1 MWKEDIAWPV
11 LQETPQE
18 ECYNGNTRHRVC
30 GASWL
35 THQSWSD
42 TNVQWEN
49 IIASNQNLILL
60 LYPGDLQK
68 NFNCSKVQGEAKT
81 TRPATAGAFNPSKDL
96 SLRHCHVHL
105 CPKCPWGWKVSRTT
119 MVPIGRLSQNQ
130 APLTVQSSY
139 SPTCSYSWSINS
151 FVLVPNLSCT
161 LNRYSP
167 PQQLLLMSP
176 DNISPDPHSLVP
188 QCLE

>member
-1 MWKEDIAWPV
+1 MTWKEDTAQPI
-11 LQETPQE
+11 LQQSPQE
-18 ECYNGNTRHRVC
+18 ECYNDNTWHRKC

-49 IIASNQNLILL
+49 IITSNHNFILL

-68 NFNCSKVQGEAKT
+68 NVNYSKVQGEAKT
-81 TRPATAGAFNPSKDL
+81 ARPATAAAFNPRKDI

-105 CPKCPWGWKVSRTT
+105 SPKCPWGWKVSHIT
-119 MVPIGRLSQNQ
+119 MVPTGRLSQNW

-139 SPTCSYSWSINS
+139 SPIYIYSWSVNS

-161 LNRYSP
+161 LNRSSP
-167 PQQLLLMSP
+167 PWQLLP
-176 DNISPDPHSLVP
+176 WSLD
-188 QCLE
+188 